1 MAFKSFTLD
10 DTTPVTIYK
19 RRASSNIRLSVTATG
34 AVRVTIPAWAPYA
47 SGLAFAKSRL
57 TWIKA
62 QIRPQALVTPG
73 QTIGKHHVI
82 EFVNARTKA
91 PRSRIQSTK
100 VTVYHPTALD
110 WNSMAVQRIAES
122 ASIKAL
128 KQQAETQLP
137 NRLKSLADRL
147 GYEYSSVKIK
157 RLKSRWGSCDSNKNI
172 VLNLFLMQLP
182 WECIDYVI
190 IHELVHTEHLH
201 HGPGFWAAMERH
213 LPNAKQIRK
222 RMRQYQPNLHSAT
235 P

>member
-10 DTTPVTIYK
+10 DATKVTIYK
-19 RRASSNIRLSVTATG
+19 RRGSSNIRLSVTAAG
-34 AVRVTIPAWAPYA
+34 VVRVTVPTWAPYA

-57 TWIKA
+57 SWIKA
-62 QIRPQALVTPG
+62 QIQPQTFVTPG
-73 QTIGKHHVI
+73 QTIGKDHII
-82 EFVNARTKA
+82 EFVTARTKA
-91 PRSRIQSTK
+91 PRSRVESTK
-100 VTVYHPTALD
+100 VTVYHPVNLD
-110 WNSMAVQRIAES
+110 WKNTTVQRIAES

-128 KQQAETQLP
+128 KQQAEAQLP
-137 NRLKSLADRL
+137 DRLAGLADRL

-157 RLKSRWGSCDSNKNI
+157 RLKSRWGSCDSQKNI
-172 VLNLFLMQLP
+172 VFNLFLMQLP

-201 HGPGFWAAMERH
+201 HGPDFWATMERH

-222 RMRQYQPNLHSAT
+222 RMRQYQPNLHSEA